1 HKIGLF
7 FKQKQAYDSR
17 IESRRLGDL
26 YKRQDYT
33 QVNIFDISHL
43 PYFRKIQQEI
53 FNGSERTAVRGGGT
67 DAKKP
72 TGEAGFFA
80 IPDRSW

>member
-1 HKIGLF
+1 MSWFLPTTL
-7 FKQKQAYDSR
+7 Q
-17 IESRRLGDL
+17 EM
-26 YKRQDYT
+26 
-33 QVNIFDISHL
+33 IFDIPHL

>member
-1 HKIGLF
+1 IKYAQV
-7 FKQKQAYDSR
+7 KNRKPSCTSCACSR
-17 IESRRLGDL
+17 ESNMSWFLPTTL
-26 YKRQDYT
+26 QEM
-33 QVNIFDISHL
+33 IFDIPHL

>member
-1 HKIGLF
+1 M
-7 FKQKQAYDSR
+7 
-17 IESRRLGDL
+17 
-26 YKRQDYT
+26 
-33 QVNIFDISHL
+33 

>member
-1 HKIGLF
+1 MDLCYSKTWPD
-7 FKQKQAYDSR
+7 KQVVL
-17 IESRRLGDL
+17 RLVL
-26 YKRQDYT
+26 W
-33 QVNIFDISHL
+33 
-43 PYFRKIQQEI
+43 PE
-53 FNGSERTAVRGGGT
+53 EVRGGGT

>member
-1 HKIGLF
+1 NKYNQQVSLVW
-7 FKQKQAYDSR
+7 
-17 IESRRLGDL
+17 RL
-26 YKRQDYT
+26 T
-33 QVNIFDISHL
+33 FASIHL